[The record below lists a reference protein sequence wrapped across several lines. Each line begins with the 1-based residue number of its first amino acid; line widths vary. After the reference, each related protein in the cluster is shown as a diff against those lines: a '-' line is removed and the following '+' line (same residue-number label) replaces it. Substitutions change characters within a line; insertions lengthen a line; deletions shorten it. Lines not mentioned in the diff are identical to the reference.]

1 MKKKI
6 IFIVNPHAG
15 VDRLKSIETA
25 IVKKL
30 DLDKFDWSIA
40 QTRYPK
46 HGQLIAEE
54 AVKAGTDVVVAVGG
68 DGSLNDVIQSLAGT
82 DTVLGII
89 PMGSGNG
96 LARSAGIPLNLD
108 EAIKVINKEN
118 VHAIDLGIVND
129 QRYFISNAGVG
140 FDAVV
145 TNEFTHSE
153 KRGFW
158 TYISII
164 NKEVWTYQPQRWL
177 LDIDGEI
184 VEETAFMI
192 TVANATQLG
201 YNFQIAPV
209 ALLND
214 GYFDVVIIRK
224 HPKIFSGII
233 GLQAFTDTLL
243 NNRFVKH
250 YRAKRIK
257 ITNATNSV
265 MQLDGDSMN
274 CEATISIAMQAKK
287 IRLLCP

>member
-1 MKKKI
+1 LKKQI
-6 IFIVNPHAG
+6 VFIVNPHAG
-15 VDRLKSIETA
+15 VDRVKSIESA
-25 IVKKL
+25 IEQYL
-30 DLDKFDWSIA
+30 DLEKYDWTIELT
-40 QTRYPK
+40 QYPK
-46 HGQLIAEE
+46 HGRVIAENS
-54 AVKAGTDVVVAVGG
+54 VKAGKDVVVAVGG
-68 DGSLNDVIQSLAGT
+68 DGSLNDVIQALAGSQ
-82 DTVLGII
+82 TVLGII

-96 LARSAGIPLNLD
+96 LARSAGIPLNL
-108 EAIKVINKEN
+108 EAAIKVLNKEN
-118 VHAIDLGIVND
+118 IHAIDLGKVND
-129 QRYFISNAGVG
+129 ERYFISNAGVG

-177 LDIDGEI
+177 LNIDGKI

-214 GYFDVVIIRK
+214 GYFDIVIIRK

-250 YRAKRIK
+250 YRAKRVQIS
-257 ITNATNSV
+257 NSTNSV
-265 MQLDGDSMN
+265 MQLDGDSMA
-274 CEATISIAMQAKK
+274 CGAMISIIMQEKM
-287 IRLLCP
+287 IHLLCP